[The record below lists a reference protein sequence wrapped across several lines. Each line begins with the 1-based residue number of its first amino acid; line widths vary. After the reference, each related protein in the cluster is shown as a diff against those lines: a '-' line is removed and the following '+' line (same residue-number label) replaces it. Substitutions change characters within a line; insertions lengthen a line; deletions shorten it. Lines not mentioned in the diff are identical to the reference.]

1 MPRRLRQ
8 RPQSA
13 GARRSAPSVARNALS
28 ETFDWTDQWEY
39 LVSKGGGAAGPSRG
53 AALPLAGGGSVPA
66 AAWGTPSGASGRR
79 KARPKRSAGKK
90 RGAGRRPASARQT
103 RGRGGPG
110 GPAAAAAAAAA
121 AARGDK
127 FSGTREMR
135 ERLWD
140 DRGNAGGDVAAGSI
154 PAYDS
159 FYDKFCAVARGGTA
173 KSNFRRAVGKW
184 SRVRACVCERV

>member
-1 MPRRLRQ
+1 MHRRRRQ
-8 RPQSA
+8 RPRNA
-13 GARRSAPSVARNALS
+13 GARRSAPTGSRNALS
-28 ETFDWTDQWEY
+28 ETYDWTDQWEY
-39 LVSKGGGAAGPSRG
+39 LVSKGGGAAGPSRV
-53 AALPLAGGGSVPA
+53 AAIPLAGGRSVP
-66 AAWGTPSGASGRR
+66 AAWGTPSGAAGRR

-110 GPAAAAAAAAA
+110 GPAAAAAA

-184 SRVRACVCERV
+184 SRVRACV